1 MAAFNLDKLCLILPA
16 FLFLLFLFPLG
27 GQHHLTLLFSSFNP
41 IKANSSTTPLEAPVL
56 DALASTSINT
66 GNEETSI
73 NTSNEDEP
81 KTQKVSR
88 VESFY
93 SFMCLLVFKPLLVG
107 FCDHFFLRFSL
118 HVFCE

>member
-16 FLFLLFLFPLG
+16 FLFLLLLFPLG

-56 DALASTSINT
+56 DAFAS
-66 GNEETSI
+66 TSI

-81 KTQKVSR
+81 KTQKVSS

-93 SFMCLLVFKPLLVG
+93 IFMCMLVFKPLLVG

-118 HVFCE
+118 HIFCE